1 VVGQLSG
8 NPNTMGNYCAEQIG
22 EYGRFDLS
30 WTGGGT
36 NSTRLSNWLDP
47 SNSGAMTTNT
57 TNVSALIPTTFS
69 ISGDNLFC
77 TTSNPYTIPNLP
89 AGSIVSWSTTPT
101 GIATPGTPNSTQTT
115 LIKSAN
121 GVITLTATITN
132 ACGGPITLTKN
143 NIVVGTPDIPNINA
157 LQAGGTCY
165 YDAAV
170 TLSAPSTTVEFSFN
184 STTWFAGIQNGN
196 VFRSGNA
203 EFLGPMY
210 KMVYARTS
218 NACGKGPVFSRNLY
232 IPKPPTPCEYIA
244 QRKSA
249 VRDSANVSKISIDA
263 INASASNSS
272 IIHVYPT
279 RQTRS

>member
-1 VVGQLSG
+1 
-8 NPNTMGNYCAEQIG
+8 
-22 EYGRFDLS
+22 
-30 WTGGGT
+30 
-36 NSTRLSNWLDP
+36 
-47 SNSGAMTTNT
+47 
-57 TNVSALIPTTFS
+57 
-69 ISGDNLFC
+69 
-77 TTSNPYTIPNLP
+77 
-89 AGSIVSWSTTPT
+89 VSWSTTPT

-165 YDAAV
+165 YDEAV